1 MKKHHIT
8 ASLTALSTAAVM
20 ICSPLLTIAAEA
32 YPFNTTCSYYYDQF
46 DENARHLY
54 DDLLLAVQA
63 VDLSDADY
71 ESVPQVM
78 YSGLSSDQLRD
89 TVYMFAYDHPEYF
102 WLQNSYQYGYGWTG
116 NYVQLDIYPVYQN
129 GEARQEARSR
139 IIEIEQSYIDGALE
153 FDTDYE
159 RADYLTKQ
167 LQEDISYQK
176 GDLDQSLAS
185 AFLQKKTVCAG
196 YTKAYSLLANAVGID
211 TITLFGVN
219 HGWNATKIA
228 GQWYH
233 NDVTNSLFLY
243 CDDEMEHFD
252 VYATHYTVT
261 DNDGTETRYDMH
273 DLFYYYYTD
282 IFPDLSAAYDGSS
295 SVIEDTP
302 VTTEPAATE
311 TVPPKTTTTQPTE
324 PQETTTTATQTT
336 EPQENTTTATQTIE
350 PQETTTTAAAMTT
363 TDSEPGTIHREYYEA
378 DPVQRYFFAED
389 VTPIAPA
396 SLIET
401 LWHVECEE
409 TGTSTNTTKNE
420 IRDLSGLTLEA
431 GWTTPAEIFA
441 KRIDGETY
449 YHGAVF
455 ASYLDSRLT
464 LGNVWVVPRGDFD
477 LNGVTNAADAAGV
490 LMYAASVGSGADGI
504 LPVGVNQPLA
514 LFAGKITDD
523 TDTSPN
529 ASDASEIL
537 ILAAM
542 RGADQ

>member
-116 NYVQLDIYPVYQN
+116 NYVQLNIYPDYQN
-129 GEARQEARSR
+129 GAERQAAKAQ
-139 IIEIEQSYIDGALE
+139 IIEIGQNYIDGALE

-228 GQWYH
+228 GRWYH

-311 TVPPKTTTTQPTE
+311 TVPPETTTSAESTSTT
-324 PQETTTTATQTT
+324 ETTTTSSSAPAATTTTTT
-336 EPQENTTTATQTIE
+336 EPE
-350 PQETTTTAAAMTT
+350 
-363 TDSEPGTIHREYYEA
+363 TIHREYYEA

-401 LWHVECEE
+401 LWRVECEE